1 MLKHKNLVILIVLI
15 IVWSLFFAIYKYFMW
30 WVFKTDTIT
39 LQYISG
45 YLSMG
50 TIGAFIIGW
59 LLYELFREKKYHLA
73 TIWFTLITIL
83 SVYFLKKANIGNDA
97 LMVGIVTLVAW
108 FFYWLWWVLR
118 NILISTQIH
127 ESGLSDT
134 KVNGIANIAFITSII
149 FWSIIGG
156 IIAEKMNIYWVFVI
170 GGILAIGLICWL
182 QLTLKKE
189 EMNISTKQRA
199 LTYKKTFLADFVFIV
214 KKYFLIMLFVSL
226 IITIA
231 TIMSQ
236 KAIEYSVA
244 NLGKTGSQAAMILL
258 YSAVGSIIGNLISM
272 KIRKFKRY
280 IFLLLSLL
288 FAATINMFPTFLPNF
303 LYTSIAAFIAWIFFG
318 TTYNLLEATF
328 FKMIAEDDKKSY
340 GAATLG
346 IITSGVISFMMF
358 FIDGVQKVAGYDWV
372 YQLMGCI
379 ILTIGIIVYQI
390 EGKLD

>member
-1 MLKHKNLVILIVLI
+1 MQKHKNLVILIVLI
-15 IVWSLFFAIYKYFMW
+15 IIWSLFFAIYKYFMW
-30 WVFKTDTIT
+30 WVFKNDTIS

-50 TIGAFIIGW
+50 TIGAFVIGG
-59 LLYELFREKKYHLA
+59 LLYELFREKKYHFA
-73 TIWFTLITIL
+73 TIGLTLITII
-83 SVYFLKKANIGNDA
+83 SVYFLKKLHISSDA
-97 LMVGIVTLVAW
+97 VMVAVITLIAW
-108 FFYWLWWVLR
+108 FFYGLWWVLR
-118 NILISTQIH
+118 NVLISTQIH
-127 ESGLSDT
+127 ESWLWDT

-149 FWSIIGG
+149 LWSIVGWV
-156 IIAEKMNIYWVFVI
+156 IAEKMNIYWVFVI
-170 GGILAIGLICWL
+170 GWLLGIWLICGL
-182 QLTLKKE
+182 QLTLKSE
-189 EMNISTKQRA
+189 ESRISTKQRA
-199 LTYKKTFLADFVFIV
+199 LIYKKTFLADFTFIV

-244 NLGKTGSQAAMILL
+244 NLGKSWSEAAMILL
-258 YSAVGSIIGNLISM
+258 YSAVGSIIGNLLSM

-303 LYTSIAAFIAWIFFG
+303 LYTSIAAFVAGIFFG

-358 FIDGVQKVAGYDWV
+358 FIDGVQKAAGYDGV

-390 EGKLD
+390 EGRLD